1 MIISLEGIMGS
12 GKSTAGVKFC
22 KDDNDREQKKVIS
35 NMHLRFPYTKFDLAW
50 FLEHITDTEIMDCD
64 LLLDEPGQLMDAR
77 SSQTKM
83 NKLWTYFV
91 VQTRKRGV
99 DLYLPVHSIE
109 NIDVRIR
116 RAIDIR
122 GSCRTYQKVCPRC
135 KCRVCKGTGKGKEGL
150 PCKECNG
157 VGGTGTIDGKP
168 CLDCRGFGK
177 LGLTRVFCLD
187 RRLHKRYV
195 VDCVSNDYWP
205 WFDTGEMIPL
215 SAKLIAGIDVQE
227 LQYSGA

>member
-1 MIISLEGIMGS
+1 MIVSLEGIMGS
-12 GKSTAGVKFC
+12 GKSTAGTKFC
-22 KDDNDREQKKVIS
+22 KDDYDKLHRKVIS
-35 NMHLRFPYTKFDLAW
+35 NMHLRFPYTQFDLAW

-64 LLLDEPGQLMDAR
+64 LMIDEPGQLMDAR
-77 SSQTKM
+77 SAQTKL
-83 NKLWTYFV
+83 NKLWTYFA

-116 RAIDIR
+116 RSIDIR
-122 GSCRTYQKVCPRC
+122 GSCRTYQKVCP
-135 KCRVCKGTGKGKEGL
+135 KCRCHACRGTGKIKGL
-150 PCKECNG
+150 ECPDCHG
-157 VGGTGTIDGKP
+157 IGGTGLIDGVP
-168 CLDCRGFGK
+168 CIECKGFGK

-195 VDCVSNDYWP
+195 VDCIANDYWP

-215 SAKLIAGIDVQE
+215 QARLIAGIDIQE